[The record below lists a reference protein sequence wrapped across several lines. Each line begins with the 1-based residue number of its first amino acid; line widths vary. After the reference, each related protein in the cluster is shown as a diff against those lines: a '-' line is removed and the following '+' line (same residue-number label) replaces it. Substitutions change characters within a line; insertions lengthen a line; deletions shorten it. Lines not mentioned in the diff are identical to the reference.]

1 MLPIINRGTW
11 SRVFAITS
19 TVDKVVNSLKI
30 NIENKDQR
38 QLQII
43 NLGAGLDTL
52 YFNLKDKYEDQVNL
66 KFIELDYE
74 QIVQKKVSYYIYI
87 YIYIFSH

>member
-74 QIVQKKVSYYIYI
+74 QIVQKKVSYYIYN
-87 YIYIFSH
+87 

>member
-87 YIYIFSH
+87 YN

>member
-87 YIYIFSH
+87 

>member
-74 QIVQKKVSYYIYI
+74 QIVQKKVSYYI
-87 YIYIFSH
+87 

>member
-87 YIYIFSH
+87 YIISH

>member
-87 YIYIFSH
+87 YIYN